1 MPKRRRGKAPV
12 KQHTTAQD
20 RRDAARKSASWSVP
34 PTFLRGLFALFFL
47 FLTWYWAVQYRDLV
61 YLTHYYDVPR
71 WSYLLTPGGGVLFLG
86 ALPSLLAARFS
97 IALGALLIVLYSAS
111 MTLGLLPFITAR
123 QRSPWRLFAIL
134 PTAVMTVLVSMQGYY
149 HFAVVRASMFYG
161 AFAALAV
168 ALTGSWL
175 ISKISQTAVRL
186 AVGGAASALSYLFFG
201 AYSAF
206 LTLGLIVGELERRD
220 QPRRA
225 ARAML
230 PIAFLFFFAAVWYF
244 LCAGHFRFNA
254 IGTAGFVR
262 FFEGITDP
270 LTRQI
275 SSRLYIA
282 FLALAASPLLLA
294 IARGAF
300 SGTKDTSVHEEGK
313 DPSKEAP
320 ASHGGVAGS
329 LLTSVILA
337 LVCLAV
343 QWGSKTDENYLAL
356 LAMVRP
362 LEYDQWDK
370 ILEIEA
376 RCDSPTLPMID
387 LRRLALAETGQI
399 GQRLFERTNIP
410 VAAPD
415 LVYTEGVRL
424 LGTDLYFR
432 FGSVNHAI
440 CFLCNTL
447 RLFPEAPALRWL
459 LFQTAMANGELPLAR
474 KYLSLLEPMRRP
486 DWLRTGRDLLEAAE
500 RGTEPVTEDG
510 RRVQR
515 RILSA
520 RHRRPT
526 EYMLHISNVSKNI
539 QFSAMYSDF
548 ASCSLA
554 HQELILCELLL
565 LGNIP
570 LFEKQ
575 FPVYYEHLTKET
587 PDASIP
593 RALQQAVIY
602 TDYAATRTFPLTKY
616 RYDAEQ
622 LERFADFM
630 RLQSQFEKSGGR
642 DAPIFFEMQDRFSD
656 TFWFYLLVM
665 SQAPEY

>member
-1 MPKRRRGKAPV
+1 MPPKRRGKAPV
-12 KQHTTAQD
+12 KQPPAGEK
-20 RRDAARKSASWSVP
+20 RPAAARKSIAWSVP
-34 PTFLRGLFALFFL
+34 PLFSRGLFAAFFL
-47 FLTWYWAVQYRDLV
+47 FLAWYWAVQYRDLV

-71 WSYLLTPGGGVLFLG
+71 WSYLLTPGGGVHFLG
-86 ALPSLLAARFS
+86 ALPSLLAARCS
-97 IALGALLIVLYSAS
+97 TALGALLIVLYSAS

-123 QRSPWRLFAIL
+123 RESPWRLFAVL
-134 PTAVMTVLVSMQGYY
+134 PTAVMTVLISLQGYY

-161 AFAALAV
+161 AFAAPALALF
-168 ALTGSWL
+168 AAWL
-175 ISKISQTAVRL
+175 IGKLSRTSVRL
-186 AVGGAASALSYLFFG
+186 AAGGGATALCYLLFG

-206 LTLGLIVGELERRD
+206 LTLGLIAGELARR

-225 ARAML
+225 ARA
-230 PIAFLFFFAAVWYF
+230 LFPSVLILLSAAVWYF
-244 LCAGHFRFNA
+244 LCAGHFQIDA
-254 IGTAGFVR
+254 IGTAGLIR
-262 FFEGITDP
+262 FYEGITDP
-270 LTRQI
+270 FTMQI

-282 FLALAASPLLLA
+282 FLALAAAPLLMA

-300 SGTKDTSVHEEGK
+300 GDAKDT
-313 DPSKEAP
+313 PPQNPPQEAP
-320 ASHGGVAGS
+320 ASRGGAAGS
-329 LLTSVILA
+329 CLSAVVLA

-370 ILEIEA
+370 ILEIES

-399 GQRLFERTNIP
+399 GQRLFERTTIP

-474 KYLSLLEPMRRP
+474 KYLSLLEPMKRP
-486 DWLRTGRDLLEAAE
+486 DWLGTGRDLLEAAE